1 MEKLF
6 KSKVAFI
13 AFVII
18 FTSCLLI
25 VFKDTTA
32 RVGWSLS
39 MGGLTGFVFAQWY
52 WIEKMKKIQHLIDAR
67 MASPEQSELLK
78 RKENELFELANKQTM
93 LLNMI
98 GELQNE
104 NTRLNSVVEAHAS
117 NINLLTAEKVELQ
130 MALNRET
137 AVPYNPT
144 TTKGKGE

>member
-13 AFVII
+13 VFVIL
-18 FTSCLLI
+18 FTSFLLI
-25 VFKDTTA
+25 VYRDPIA
-32 RVGWSLS
+32 RIMWSLS

-78 RKENELFELANKQTM
+78 RKETELFELANKETM
-93 LLNMI
+93 LLSMI
-98 GELQNE
+98 RELQNE
-104 NTRLNSVVEAHAS
+104 NTRLNSVVA
-117 NINLLTAEKVELQ
+117 INKSHVDHLIDKNVDLQ

>member
-1 MEKLF
+1 
-6 KSKVAFI
+6 
-13 AFVII
+13 
-18 FTSCLLI
+18 
-25 VFKDTTA
+25 
-32 RVGWSLS
+32 

-67 MASPEQSELLK
+67 MASPEQSELLRQK
-78 RKENELFELANKQTM
+78 NEELIDAANRNLK
-93 LLNMI
+93 LIDRI
-98 GELQNE
+98 GELQKE